1 MYHYKFLFYIH
12 QLGQVVLYSI
22 NIVLFIHIEFSPCFL
37 YSYNSMKLKLYP
49 MSKFY
54 TLNILGYSCW
64 VFHILLLILAVLCFL
79 IFTNFY
85 IDKPILGL
93 FNGVALI
100 SGCYIFYFWFILTV
114 IAAGILEIIFRKL
127 GKINGYNQ
135 INGNKQIAD
144 LICLGSIAFI
154 LLSYYIFY
162 RCISLLMKIL

>member
-1 MYHYKFLFYIH
+1 
-12 QLGQVVLYSI
+12 
-22 NIVLFIHIEFSPCFL
+22 
-37 YSYNSMKLKLYP
+37 MKLKLYP